1 MLRNKIFIVGHANVG
16 KLDFVKGAF
25 ECSETE
31 FPKEI
36 VDNQLKELNDSH
48 AGLRIP
54 WTIDTK
60 YYTANID
67 FWLDEIAPESIEKDI
82 KAYTDQSHGITKVID
97 AFVYVFR
104 KDKPETFSSLSFW
117 LPFLEECDPSIR
129 LCVGRTGDCKNT
141 EPKET
146 IDYEE
151 WCLDHEFEYIDL
163 DETTKDPLDKAG
175 VELAV
180 EVLKTNMWDG
190 SSHKDTVGQKPH
202 RPEYNKKEED
212 YEDEDEDD
220 EEEFYRELQK
230 LNIKHDGI
238 QSDEND
244 DDFGL
249 PNQDE
254 INMMKNQ
261 LFADLD
267 GEDGLDK
274 AFETLNA
281 MREKGKD
288 LPDAERR
295 KLAAQV
301 ALSFAAQL
309 G

>member
-1 MLRNKIFIVGHANVG
+1 MFRNKIFIVGHANVG
-16 KLDFVKGAF
+16 KLEFVKGAF
-25 ECSETE
+25 KSSETE
-31 FPKEI
+31 FPESL
-36 VDNQLKELNDSH
+36 VEDQLKELNGSH

-60 YYTANID
+60 YYTANVD
-67 FWLDEIAPESIEKDI
+67 FWLDEIAPDTIEKDI
-82 KAYTDQSHGITKVID
+82 KAYTEQSHGITEAID

-104 KDKPETFSSLSFW
+104 KDKPETFSSLRSW
-117 LPFLEECDPSIR
+117 LPFLEKCDPSIR
-129 LCVGRTGDCKNT
+129 LCVGKTEKNAQKT
-141 EPKET
+141 NSKET

-151 WCLDHEFEYIDL
+151 WCLDNEFEYIDL
-163 DETTKDPLDKAG
+163 DETTEDPLDKAG

-190 SSHKDTVGQKPH
+190 STHKDTVGQKPH
-202 RPEYNKKEED
+202 KPEYKDDNAL
-212 YEDEDEDD
+212 DEDDD

-230 LNIKHDGI
+230 LNIKHDRHD
-238 QSDEND
+238 QSDETND
-244 DDFGL
+244 DLGL

-261 LFADLD
+261 LFGDLD

-309 G
+309 GV